1 MKLGLAGKTAIVCGA
16 SSGMGLGIA
25 EALRDEGVKVM
36 ALARR
41 EDLLEREAT
50 RIGADYLAC
59 DLTEPEAPKRAVEE
73 AVERFGGIDI
83 VVWNSGGP
91 PPSPAAEV
99 TADALTSAFESLE
112 LPLVR
117 LLEAGLPHLRR
128 SDGGRILA
136 ITATGV
142 KEPTPNIAL
151 SNALRPGIVGYLKT
165 LSREV
170 AADAVTVNV
179 LAPGRISTPRMEQIF
194 PDGVPAEME
203 SEIPIGRF
211 GTVEEFAAVAC
222 FLASAAASYVTGT
235 TIPVDGGLTRSLL

>member
-1 MKLGLAGKTAIVCGA
+1 MNLGLAGKTAIVCGA

-25 EALRDEGVKVM
+25 EALRSEDVNVV

-41 EDLLEREAT
+41 AELLAREAT

-59 DLTEPEAPKRAVEE
+59 DLTEPEAPKLVVDET
-73 AVERFGGIDI
+73 VERHRGIDI

-91 PPSPAAEV
+91 PPSAAAEI
-99 TADALTSAFESLE
+99 TADALTGAFESLE

-117 LLEAGLPHLRR
+117 LLEAALPHLRR
-128 SDGGRILA
+128 SDAGRILA

-170 AADAVTVNV
+170 AGVGITRHADGFAVKVD
-179 LAPGRISTPRMEQIF
+179 LSAPCDIPSSVS
-194 PDGVPAEME
+194 GVPVHTEMVGHVRKQRG
-203 SEIPIGRF
+203 SSPR
-211 GTVEEFAAVAC
+211 T
-222 FLASAAASYVTGT
+222 
-235 TIPVDGGLTRSLL
+235 